1 MPSAATARYDWIL
14 ALCSI
19 AFVFSAFGNGA
30 NDVANSYATSVAAQT
45 LTMPVVGVLA
55 FCTEFFGAVALGAP
69 VTDTIK
75 NGIIDIRRFDGSP
88 GALMLAMSCA
98 EAANA
103 AWLMTATSR
112 GMPVSTTQTIV
123 GSLIGVGFATQADIT
138 WRWTSGSVSQIAA
151 SWAIAPG
158 IAAGFAAIIFA
169 TLKYGILERKNSL
182 KWAFHLLP
190 VYIAG
195 TCLILAAFLAVEST
209 DGFEDFS
216 AGELAGLILGI
227 FFGVL
232 ALTYMFFIPFLN
244 RKLIKE
250 DPRIRI
256 WHLPL
261 GPLLLR
267 DNPPLYFPGKG
278 DEFVKN
284 YYADAYGNV
293 TAGNNDH
300 KNAVAAGALTE
311 ASSGET
317 QPYDRIH
324 GSDRDSPLNDEEK
337 TLSEAERI
345 AAAKREAKH
354 YIPPYERFVGPVQ
367 HHSWFSLAKWWG
379 WFKFITLRGIT
390 MDVITH
396 DSDLLRAIHAKANRY
411 DVRVEH
417 MWTYCQVLSA
427 IMMSIAHGSN
437 DVANAVGPWVAT
449 YHTYQQGVVA
459 TESPTP
465 VWFLVIA
472 GALLGIG
479 FWFYGYHIVRS
490 LGNKITQMSPTRGF
504 AIELGAA
511 TTVLLAS
518 ELGLPVSTTQC
529 LTGAVLGVA
538 LMNLDLGAVN
548 WRQLAWIFGGW
559 VLTLPCSALIAGLLC
574 LIALNTPHF

>member
-55 FCTEFFGAVALGAP
+55 FCTEFIGAVALGAR

-103 AWLMTATSR
+103 VWLMTATSL

-158 IAAGFAAIIFA
+158 IAAGCAAIIFA
-169 TLKYGILERKNSL
+169 TLKYGILERKNIL
-182 KWAFHLLP
+182 KWAFRLLP
-190 VYIAG
+190 IYIAG

-232 ALTYMFFIPFLN
+232 ALTPTAFE
-244 RKLIKE
+244 RQSTT
-250 DPRIRI
+250 
-256 WHLPL
+256 
-261 GPLLLR
+261 LL
-267 DNPPLYFPGKG
+267 PGKG

-300 KNAVAAGALTE
+300 KSAVATGALTE

-317 QPYDRIH
+317 QPHDRRH
-324 GSDRDSPLNDEEK
+324 GSDRDSPMNDEEK
-337 TLSEAERI
+337 TLSEAEKL

-354 YIPPYERFVGPVQ
+354 YVPPHERFVGPVQ
-367 HHSWFSLAKWWG
+367 HHSWFRPAKWWG
-379 WFKFITLRGIT
+379 WFKFITLRGVT

-417 MWTYCQVLSA
+417 MWTYCQVLST

-548 WRQLAWIFGGW
+548 WRQLAWIFGKW
-559 VLTLPCSALIAGLLC
+559 VLTLPCSASIAGLLC
-574 LIALNTPHF
+574 LIALNTPQF